1 MAAVAILVRVAASLQ
16 AVVRRMGRHLRAIHA
31 ARRLVGMAEG
41 KVKAAAVAGAAVV
54 AAAQIAGGTAQAKEP
69 V

>member
-1 MAAVAILVRVAASLQ
+1 
-16 AVVRRMGRHLRAIHA
+16 
-31 ARRLVGMAEG
+31 MAEG